1 MTTPTDPLSLAES
14 FNNLSHL
21 VITKMHLEWSDVM
34 LIIIIIISLLQA
46 LLLYQTQ
53 TCVEYASLVNYWE
66 IFR

>member
-1 MTTPTDPLSLAES
+1 MTTPTDPLSLVES

-21 VITKMHLEWSDVM
+21 VITKMRLEWSDVM
-34 LIIIIIISLLQA
+34 LIIIIINLLQA

-53 TCVEYASLVNYWE
+53 SCVEFTSLVNYWE

>member
-1 MTTPTDPLSLAES
+1 MTTPTDPLSLVES

-34 LIIIIIISLLQA
+34 LIIIIISLLQA

>member
-1 MTTPTDPLSLAES
+1 MTTPTDPLSLLES

-21 VITKMHLEWSDVM
+21 VITKMCLEWSDVI
-34 LIIIIIISLLQA
+34 LIMIIIISLLQA

-53 TCVEYASLVNYWE
+53 TCVEYTSLVNYWE